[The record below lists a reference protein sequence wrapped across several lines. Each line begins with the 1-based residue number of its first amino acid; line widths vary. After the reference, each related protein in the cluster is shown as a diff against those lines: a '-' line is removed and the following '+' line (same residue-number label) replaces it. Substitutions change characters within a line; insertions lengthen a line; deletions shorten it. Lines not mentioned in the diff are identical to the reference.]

1 MQLAGQCCRRL
12 VASGSRIHA
21 TRRALASTGCQPV
34 TQMCAVRCPEVSWAG
49 GRGMSV
55 LPAIIEHMNETN
67 ALNVTGDGPA
77 GSPASPVPTTG
88 SQGGAGPDGPQDPD
102 APLERLERLE
112 ERICELAA
120 HLADLLT
127 RARPDVMQ
135 ITVQTACQPCQRLI
149 ASGDAAWPGRAAH
162 PGSSAASPWLAILS
176 CLSTELTLQVG
187 GICADLVRDKGPGA
201 ERRGRADIKHVPLAG
216 HPVAHYTHVGDIQPH
231 ERCRLN
237 P

>member
-1 MQLAGQCCRRL
+1 MQLAGQRCRRL

-88 SQGGAGPDGPQDPD
+88 SQGGAGPGGPQDPD

-120 HLADLLT
+120 NLADLLT
-127 RARPDVMQ
+127 RPARCDADHGANCVPALPAAD
-135 ITVQTACQPCQRLI
+135 RLR
-149 ASGDAAWPGRAAH
+149 GRCLAGA
-162 PGSSAASPWLAILS
+162 GSPSRFI
-176 CLSTELTLQVG
+176 G
-187 GICADLVRDKGPGA
+187 GIT
-201 ERRGRADIKHVPLAG
+201 LAG
-216 HPVAHYTHVGDIQPH
+216 DPVLSPH
-231 ERCRLN
+231 RAYAAGRRYMR
-237 P
+237 